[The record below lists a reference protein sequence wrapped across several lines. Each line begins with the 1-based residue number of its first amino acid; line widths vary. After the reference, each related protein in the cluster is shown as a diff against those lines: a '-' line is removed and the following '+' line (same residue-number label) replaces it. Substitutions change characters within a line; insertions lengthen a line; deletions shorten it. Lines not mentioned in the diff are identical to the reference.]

1 MRRRGFITLLGGVA
15 LGLPLAARA
24 QQSAM
29 PMVGLLRTTTAASFE
44 PIVVE
49 LRKGLSE
56 EGFIEGHNVALEQR
70 WADNQLDRLPG
81 LAVDLVHRKA
91 AVIVVNMP
99 SVVAAARAADPT
111 VPLVFVTGDDPL
123 KMGFVSS
130 LNRPEGNLTGVTF
143 FGGSVLGTKRLE
155 LLHEL
160 VPKVSLVAIL
170 VDPDSAASGFENDMP
185 SIETAA
191 RVLGLQI
198 VVVRP
203 ASEHD
208 LDAAFARIVTTGAG
222 AVLFGGGPVLRT
234 QVPQLI
240 ALAAR
245 HAIPV
250 IYELRDYVE
259 AGGLIS
265 YGASFPGAY
274 RQAGVYAGRIL
285 KGAKPAELP
294 FLQPTRFELVINLKT
309 ARALGL
315 AIPQSLLATA
325 DEVIQ

>member
-1 MRRRGFITLLGGVA
+1 MKRRAFIALLGGAAVA
-15 LGLPLAARA
+15 WPLTARA
-24 QQSAM
+24 QQAAK
-29 PMVGLLRTTTAASFE
+29 PVVGLLRTTTAAPFA

-56 EGFIEGHNVALEQR
+56 EGFIEGHNVLEQR

-81 LAVDLVHRKA
+81 LAADLVRRKA
-91 AVIVVNMP
+91 AVIVVNTP
-99 SVVAAARAADPT
+99 AVVAAARAAGPT
-111 VPLVFVTGDDPL
+111 VPLVFVAGDDPV
-123 KMGFVSS
+123 KMGLVSS

-143 FGGSVLGTKRLE
+143 FGGSVLGAKRLE

-170 VDPDSAASGFENDMP
+170 LDPDSAGSGFEIGMP

-198 VVVRP
+198 VVVKP

-208 LDAAFARIVTTGAG
+208 FDAAFARIVTTGAG

-234 QVPQLI
+234 QVQQLI

-250 IYELRDYVE
+250 IYEVRDYVE

-265 YGASFPGAY
+265 YGTSFPDAY

-294 FLQPTRFELVINLKT
+294 VLQPTRFELAINLKT
-309 ARALGL
+309 AKALGS
-315 AIPQSLLATA
+315 PCRTSCSWPPTR
-325 DEVIQ
+325 

>member
-1 MRRRGFITLLGGVA
+1 MRRRAFIAGLGSAVA
-15 LGLPLAARA
+15 WPVLARA
-24 QQSAM
+24 QQAAT
-29 PMVGLLRTTTAASFE
+29 PVVGLLRTTTAASFA

-56 EGFIEGHNVALEQR
+56 EGFVEGHNVALEQR

-81 LAVDLVHRKA
+81 LAADLVRRKA
-91 AVIVVNMP
+91 AVIVVNTP
-99 SVVAAARAADPT
+99 AVVAAARAADPT
-111 VPLVFVTGDDPL
+111 VPLVFVAGDDPV

-143 FGGSVLGTKRLE
+143 FGGSVLGAKRLE

-170 VDPDSAASGFENDMP
+170 LDPIEDYPFETP
-185 SIETAA
+185 AIETAA
-191 RVLGLQI
+191 RDLGLQI
-198 VVVRP
+198 VVVKP

-234 QVPQLI
+234 QVQQLI

-265 YGASFPGAY
+265 YGTSFPDAY

-294 FLQPTRFELVINLKT
+294 ILQPTRFELVINLTT
-309 ARALGL
+309 AKALSL
-315 AIPQSLLATA
+315 TVPPSLLARA
-325 DEVIQ
+325 DEVIE

>member
-1 MRRRGFITLLGGVA
+1 
-15 LGLPLAARA
+15 
-24 QQSAM
+24 
-29 PMVGLLRTTTAASFE
+29 
-44 PIVVE
+44 
-49 LRKGLSE
+49 
-56 EGFIEGHNVALEQR
+56 
-70 WADNQLDRLPG
+70 
-81 LAVDLVHRKA
+81 
-91 AVIVVNMP
+91 
-99 SVVAAARAADPT
+99 
-111 VPLVFVTGDDPL
+111 
-123 KMGFVSS
+123 
-130 LNRPEGNLTGVTF
+130 VTF
-143 FGGSVLGTKRLE
+143 FGGSVLGAKRLE

-170 VDPDSAASGFENDMP
+170 LDPDIAGSGFEVGMT

-198 VVVRP
+198 VVVKP

-208 LDAAFARIVTTGAG
+208 LDAAFVRIVTTGAG

-234 QVPQLI
+234 QVQQLI

-250 IYELRDYVE
+250 IYEVRDYVE

-265 YGASFPGAY
+265 YGTSFPDAY

-294 FLQPTRFELVINLKT
+294 VLQPTRFELVINLKT
-309 ARALGL
+309 AKTLGL
-315 AIPQSLLATA
+315 TVPDKLLVAA
-325 DEVIQ
+325 DEVIE

>member
-1 MRRRGFITLLGGVA
+1 
-15 LGLPLAARA
+15 
-24 QQSAM
+24 
-29 PMVGLLRTTTAASFE
+29 
-44 PIVVE
+44 
-49 LRKGLSE
+49 
-56 EGFIEGHNVALEQR
+56 
-70 WADNQLDRLPG
+70 
-81 LAVDLVHRKA
+81 
-91 AVIVVNMP
+91 VIVVNTP
-99 SVVAAARAADPT
+99 AVVAAVRAAGPS
-111 VPLVFVTGDDPL
+111 VPLVFVAGDDPV
-123 KMGFVSS
+123 KMGLVSS
-130 LNRPEGNLTGVTF
+130 LNRPQGNLTGVTF
-143 FGGSVLGTKRLE
+143 FGGSVLGAKRLE

-170 VDPDSAASGFENDMP
+170 LDPDPDSGSGCMP

-198 VVVRP
+198 VVKP

-208 LDAAFARIVTTGAG
+208 LDATFAHIVTTGAG

-234 QVPQLI
+234 QVQQLI

-294 FLQPTRFELVINLKT
+294 VLQPTRFELVINLKT
-309 ARALGL
+309 AKALGL
-315 AIPQSLLATA
+315 QIPDKLLALA
-325 DEVIQ
+325 DEVIE

>member
-1 MRRRGFITLLGGVA
+1 
-15 LGLPLAARA
+15 
-24 QQSAM
+24 
-29 PMVGLLRTTTAASFE
+29 LLRTTTAAPFA

-81 LAVDLVHRKA
+81 LAADLVRRKA
-91 AVIVVNMP
+91 AVIVVNTP
-99 SVVAAARAADPT
+99 AVVAVARAAGPT
-111 VPLVFVTGDDPL
+111 VPLVFVAGDDPV
-123 KMGFVSS
+123 KMGLVSS

-143 FGGSVLGTKRLE
+143 FGGSVLGAKRLE

-170 VDPDSAASGFENDMP
+170 LDPDSAVSGFDMP

-198 VVVRP
+198 VVVKP

-208 LDAAFARIVTTGAG
+208 FDAAFARIVTTGAG

-234 QVPQLI
+234 QVQQLI

-294 FLQPTRFELVINLKT
+294 VLQPTRFELVINLKT
-309 ARALGL
+309 AK
-315 AIPQSLLATA
+315 LLALA
-325 DEVIQ
+325 DEVIE